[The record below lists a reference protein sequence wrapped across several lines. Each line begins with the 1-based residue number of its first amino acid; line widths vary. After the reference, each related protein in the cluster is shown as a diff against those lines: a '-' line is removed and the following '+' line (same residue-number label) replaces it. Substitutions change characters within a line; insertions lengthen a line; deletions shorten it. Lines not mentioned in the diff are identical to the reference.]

1 MATHHANNERIKRR
15 YFAYLKEAKRHSEPT
30 VDAVAKALNR
40 FEVYTKHRDFRAF
53 HFEEAVAFKKHL
65 AGQKSQQSEEKL
77 SKATLHA
84 TLSNLKRFFQWL
96 AGQSGYKSR
105 LQHSDADYFNLSD
118 KDTRIAM
125 ARRERPAPTLE
136 QVKHVITT
144 MPVKT
149 DLERRNRALIAF
161 TLLTGA
167 RDNAIASMKL
177 KHVDV
182 HAGSVY
188 QDARDVR
195 TKYSKTF
202 TTFFFPVGDEIR
214 QVVSEWVAY
223 LREEQL
229 WGNDDP
235 LFPATSIAQGATRQF
250 EAVGLK
256 RAHWS
261 SAARIRTIFRDA
273 FVNAGLSYFNPHS
286 FRTTLVR
293 LGEAVCRTPEDFKAW
308 SQNLGHEGVLTT
320 FVSYGEVPDHR
331 QGEIIHGLASPR
343 HAMQSDYGEIARAL
357 VRVMRES
364 GPQNYT
370 GK

>member
-1 MATHHANNERIKRR
+1 MSNAGREPKPYPYTIPPATCPSQATMKKLDAWHVQEFFRIELLLR
-15 YFAYLKEAKRHSEPT
+15 
-30 VDAVAKALNR
+30 
-40 FEVYTKHRDFRAF
+40 
-53 HFEEAVAFKKHL
+53 
-65 AGQKSQQSEEKL
+65 
-77 SKATLHA
+77 
-84 TLSNLKRFFQWL
+84 
-96 AGQSGYKSR
+96 SR
-105 LQHSDADYFNLSD
+105 
-118 KDTRIAM
+118 I
-125 ARRERPAPTLE
+125 
-136 QVKHVITT
+136 V
-144 MPVKT
+144 
-149 DLERRNRALIAF
+149 
-161 TLLTGA
+161 
-167 RDNAIASMKL
+167 
-177 KHVDV
+177 
-182 HAGSVY
+182 
-188 QDARDVR
+188 
-195 TKYSKTF
+195 
-202 TTFFFPVGDEIR
+202 
-214 QVVSEWVAY
+214 
-223 LREEQL
+223 
-229 WGNDDP
+229 NDDP
-235 LFPATSIAQGATRQF
+235 IFPATSIAQGATRQF

-293 LGEAVCRTPEDFKAW
+293 LGEVVCRTPEDFKAW